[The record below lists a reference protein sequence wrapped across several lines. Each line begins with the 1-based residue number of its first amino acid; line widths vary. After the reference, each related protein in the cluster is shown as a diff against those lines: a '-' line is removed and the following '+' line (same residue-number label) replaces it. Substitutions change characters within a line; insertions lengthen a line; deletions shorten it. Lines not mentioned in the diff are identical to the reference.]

1 MLFKNVVLDP
11 FQSEALKAID
21 SGFSLL
27 VSAPTGSGKTLI
39 AEYAIEKCLQS
50 GKRLIYT
57 APIKALSNQKFRDFA
72 VEYGSKVGIKTGDVS
87 INPDAQIVLM
97 TTEIFRNTIFENPDA
112 LSNVEFVVLDEI
124 HYLDDIER
132 GTVWEECVIFAP
144 EHIRL
149 ICLSATVQ
157 NLFEFTQWISR
168 VRKASPLY
176 VIIERE
182 RSVPLETWFHIPGIG
197 TVSLRNLIDREK
209 AGRFPHRDRRFEKR
223 DQKFRRDQRTAWL
236 NRFVG
241 ELQKHDR
248 LPAIV
253 FAFVRRE
260 CESMAAS
267 INRQLLTDAEKTEL
281 LAKFNSLCETFNV
294 QPDERER
301 LGKMLAR
308 GVCYHHAGLLPATK
322 EVIERLF
329 STGLVKLLFATET
342 FAVGVNMPARSV
354 IFSEITK
361 FDGTR
366 RNLLRC
372 REFQQ
377 MSGRAGRRGIDKKGY
392 VYLVADWPAI
402 PSSHLAQI
410 VRGRPEPI
418 VSQFSLSYSTILTLY
433 EHLKEKL
440 FTAVEASFANFGI
453 DSTSFEI
460 KKQQIA
466 ARLKVLREAN
476 YLFEDNLTQRGQIAK
491 RIYGYEML
499 VTEFYA
505 QHLFDEINE
514 DEINALAVAICYE
527 ARHTQRQPT
536 SWSKRWNRV
545 IKQATQVAQTIVK
558 IEESC
563 GVTETTRLP
572 DFGLSYAAYLWSKGY
587 DFQSV
592 TDVSG
597 IDGGD
602 LVRNFRLAIQILRNL
617 KAAIPWDSA
626 LLPKL
631 DDCVRRMKRDEVD
644 AEWQVVAGLPA
655 GLADTFESLVENSSS
670 EPQQRLENGK

>member
-1 MLFKNVVLDP
+1 MLFKNVTLDP
-11 FQSEALKAID
+11 FQQEALKAID

-112 LSNVEFVVLDEI
+112 LRDVEFVVLDEI

-149 ICLSATVQ
+149 LCLSATVQ
-157 NLFEFTQWISR
+157 NLFEFSQWISR

-182 RSVPLETWFHIPGIG
+182 RPVRLDTWFHVAGIG
-197 TVSLRNLIDREK
+197 TLSLRNLTDREK
-209 AGRFPHRDRRFEKR
+209 HGRLRQRDRRFQRR
-223 DQKFRRDQRTAWL
+223 DAKFRQNEQAVWL
-236 NRFVG
+236 HRLVG
-241 ELQKHDR
+241 ELQKYDR

-253 FAFVRRE
+253 FAFVRRD

-267 INRQLLTDAEKTEL
+267 VNHQLLSDAERTEL
-281 LAKFNSLCETFNV
+281 LSKFNSLCETFGL

-301 LGKMLAR
+301 VGKILAR

-354 IFSEITK
+354 IFSEVTK

-392 VYLVADWPAI
+392 VYLVADWPTI
-402 PSSHLAQI
+402 PSNHLAQI
-410 VRGRPEPI
+410 VRGRAEPI
-418 VSQFSLSYSTILTLY
+418 VSQFSLSYSAILTLY
-433 EHLKEKL
+433 EHLKEKI
-440 FTAVEASFANFGI
+440 FSAVGASFANFGI

-460 KKQQIA
+460 KKHQIA
-466 ARLKVLREAN
+466 ARLKVLREAA
-476 YLFEDNLTQRGQIAK
+476 YLFGDKLTPRGQMAK

-499 VTEFYA
+499 VTEFYSR
-505 QHLFDEINE
+505 HLFDEINE

-527 ARHTQRQPT
+527 ARRTQRQPT

-545 IKQATQVAQTIVK
+545 IKQAHQVAQTIVK

-563 GVTETTRLP
+563 GVVETTRLP
-572 DFGLSYAAYLWSKGY
+572 EFGLCYPAYLWSKGY

-592 TDVSG
+592 IDVSG

-602 LVRNFRLAIQILRNL
+602 LVRNFRLAIQIVRNL
-617 KAAIPWDSA
+617 RAAIPRDSD

-655 GLADTFESLVENSSS
+655 GLADTFESLVENPKSPT
-670 EPQQRLENGK
+670 ETPQE